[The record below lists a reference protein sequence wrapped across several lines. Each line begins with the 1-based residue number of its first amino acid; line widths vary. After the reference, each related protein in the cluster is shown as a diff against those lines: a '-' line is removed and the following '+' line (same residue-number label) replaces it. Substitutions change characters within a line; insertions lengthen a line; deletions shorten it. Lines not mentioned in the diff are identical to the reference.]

1 MRDVAEKMKSTFRI
15 PLPLAPVKELLQ
27 HRALVSE
34 LTRREISGRYR
45 GASLGML
52 WSLVSPFLLLCIYT
66 FAFGTVMNGR
76 WPEPQAANNHFS
88 VVLFSGLVVYF
99 LLSECMVRAPDLIVA
114 NPAFVKRVV
123 FPLSIL
129 PWPMLFSALFHCAM
143 NVLVFIGLRL
153 LLDHDFSWTILL
165 LPLVLFPL
173 VLVVLGVSWLLAAL
187 AVYLRDIQQ
196 MIGMV
201 CMALLFLSSAMI
213 PTALVPEKYR
223 LIFQLNP
230 LTFIVDQARSVMV
243 WGNLPDWVGLAIY
256 ALVAACFAWLAYV
269 WFTFARRGFA
279 DVL

>member
-1 MRDVAEKMKSTFRI
+1 MSVFRI
-15 PLPLAPVKELLQ
+15 PSPLEPLKELLQ
-27 HRALVSE
+27 HRALISE

-45 GASLGML
+45 GANLGML

-76 WPEPQAANNHFS
+76 WPEPQAVDNHFS

-123 FPLSIL
+123 FPLGVL

-153 LLDHDFSWTILL
+153 LLDHDLSWTIVL
-165 LPLVLFPL
+165 LPLILLPL
-173 VLVVLGVSWLLAAL
+173 ALVALGVSWLLAAL
-187 AVYLRDIQQ
+187 TVYLRDIQQ
-196 MIGMV
+196 MIGMIS
-201 CMALLFLSSAMI
+201 MALLFLSSAMI
-213 PTALVPEKYR
+213 PTASVPEKYR
-223 LIFQLNP
+223 LIFLLNP
-230 LTFIVDQARSVMV
+230 LTFIVDQARAVMV
-243 WGNLPDWVGLAIY
+243 WGAYPDWSGLAVY
-256 ALVAACFAWLAYV
+256 ALFAALFAWLAYV
-269 WFTFARRGFA
+269 WFAFARKGFA